1 MRILT
6 LVTTTV
12 NIVTMTRL
20 SNNALGTEVNG
31 LIARRIAQ
39 LRKAQNL
46 SFDALAARS
55 DISKGML
62 VAIEQGS
69 ANPSIGTL
77 CKLAAALRV
86 SLADLLGQDEQ
97 TSSAVQVVTPDQ
109 ANDLWRGPKGGLATL
124 LVGRAGPD
132 MLELWEWTLF
142 PGEEFQSKGHPKG
155 TVELLSVTEGTLA
168 LAIDGV
174 DHLIATSHRGV
185 ALTDRPHGY
194 RCHGKKRTRF
204 AMVVYEPALGPYQS
218 IT

>member
-1 MRILT
+1 MCILILMT
-6 LVTTTV
+6 ETV
-12 NIVTMTRL
+12 NIMTMTKL
-20 SNNALGTEVNG
+20 SNAAFGTEING

-62 VAIEQGS
+62 VAIEQGT

-77 CKLAAALRV
+77 CKLAATLRV
-86 SLADLLGQDEQ
+86 SLTELLRQDEQ
-97 TSSAVQVVTPDQ
+97 TSSAVQVVKPDQ
-109 ANDLWRGPKGGLATL
+109 VNDLWRGPKGGLATL

-142 PGEEFQSKGHPKG
+142 PGEEFQSKGHPEG
-155 TVELLSVTEGTLA
+155 TVELLSVTEGSLA
-168 LAIDGV
+168 LEIDGV
-174 DHLIATSHRGV
+174 DHLIAASHRAV
-185 ALTDRPHGY
+185 AMTDRPHVY

-204 AMVVYEPALGPYQS
+204 AMVVHEPGQVERRRK
-218 IT
+218 

>member
-1 MRILT
+1 MT
-6 LVTTTV
+6 ETV
-12 NIVTMTRL
+12 NIMTMTKL
-20 SNNALGTEVNG
+20 SNAALGTEING

-39 LRKAQNL
+39 LRKAQDL

-62 VAIEQGS
+62 VAIEQGT

-77 CKLAAALRV
+77 CKLAATLRV
-86 SLADLLGQDEQ
+86 SLTDLLGQDEQ
-97 TSSAVQVVTPDQ
+97 TSSAVQVVKPDQ
-109 ANDLWRGPKGGLATL
+109 VNDLWRGPKGGLATL

-155 TVELLSVTEGTLA
+155 TMELLSVTEGRLA
-168 LAIDGV
+168 LEIDGV
-174 DHLIATSHRGV
+174 DHLIAASHRAV
-185 ALTDRPHGY
+185 AMTDRPHVY

-204 AMVVYEPALGPYQS
+204 GMVVYEPGQVESRRKQRPA
-218 IT
+218 